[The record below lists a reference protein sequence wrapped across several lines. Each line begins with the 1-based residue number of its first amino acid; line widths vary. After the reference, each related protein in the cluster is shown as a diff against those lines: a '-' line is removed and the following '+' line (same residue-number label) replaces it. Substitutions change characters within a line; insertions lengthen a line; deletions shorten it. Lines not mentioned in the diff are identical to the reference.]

1 MAAVAATPS
10 PQVARR
16 ILVALIGVTLLTL
29 ILHVG
34 YGSTSGYLNPGDVIR
49 ELLKGPFHSG
59 ADRAADAV
67 WQIRLV
73 RALGCVCIGGILGGV
88 GSAFQALFRNP
99 LADPYI
105 VGVSSG
111 AALGSVVAMLAGLT
125 GMLGGLAISMAAFA
139 GGLAS
144 LGLVVTLAGRRGRTS
159 VVTLLL
165 AGVVTGSLLSALLTL
180 VMLLAGRDTSELMRW
195 LLGSTSELYW
205 SNVALLGS
213 ALVVGGAILVSQ
225 TRALNAFAIGEE
237 TARRLGVNTGR
248 LKAVVL
254 VTGTGMVAF
263 AVGAAGII
271 GFLGLV
277 APHISRGLFG
287 TDWRRSLPGSIL
299 TGATLL
305 LIADALAQRLGPTS
319 EWLQLRTFVY
329 LPVGV
334 VTAIIGGPSLLILL
348 KRANG

>member
-1 MAAVAATPS
+1 MFVA
-10 PQVARR
+10 
-16 ILVALIGVTLLTL
+16 LVAITLVVL
-29 ILHVG
+29 ILHIG
-34 YGSTSGYLNPGDVIR
+34 YGSTAGYLGPLDVIH
-49 ELLKGPFHSG
+49 ELLRGPNGGTAGNS
-59 ADRAADAV
+59 AV

-99 LADPYI
+99 LADPFI

-111 AALGSVVAMLAGLT
+111 AATGSVIAMLAGAA
-125 GMLGGLAISMAAFA
+125 GALGVIVQSGAAFA

-144 LGLVVTLAGRRGRTS
+144 LGLVILLSGRRGRTN

-165 AGVVTGSLLSALLTL
+165 AGVVIGSMLSAVMSLLILLSGHDSNE
-180 VMLLAGRDTSELMRW
+180 VMRW
-195 LLGSTSELYW
+195 LLGSTENILW
-205 SNVALLGS
+205 PNVALLGF
-213 ALVVGGAILVSQ
+213 ALVVGGALLITQS
-225 TRALNAFAIGEE
+225 RALNAFAIGEE

-248 LKAVVL
+248 LKTIVL
-254 VTGTGMVAF
+254 VTGTGMVSF

-287 TDWRRSLPGSIL
+287 TDWRRSLAGSVL
-299 TGATLL
+299 VGACLL
-305 LIADALAQRLGPTS
+305 LLADAVAQRVGPTS
-319 EWLQLRTFVY
+319 EWLHIHAVAY

-334 VTAIIGGPSLLILL
+334 VTAIIGAPSLLILL
-348 KRANG
+348 RRSQA